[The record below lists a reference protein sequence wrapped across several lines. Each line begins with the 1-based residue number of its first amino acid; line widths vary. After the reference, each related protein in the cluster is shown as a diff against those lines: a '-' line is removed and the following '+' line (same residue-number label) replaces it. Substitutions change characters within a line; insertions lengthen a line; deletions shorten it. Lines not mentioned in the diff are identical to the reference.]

1 MADTA
6 GSAKF
11 VSLTKDKS
19 KAAIASKLSAEIY
32 GLDVL
37 KSDIQDDK
45 VNFTR
50 FLVFQK
56 DIVQPDDMII
66 TMGAGNIWRQ
76 CKGIYEAIKN

>member
-32 GLDVL
+32 GLHIL

-45 VNFTR
+45 VKFYTLFSFSKRYCSTR
-50 FLVFQK
+50 
-56 DIVQPDDMII
+56 I
-66 TMGAGNIWRQ
+66 
-76 CKGIYEAIKN
+76 

>member
-6 GSAKF
+6 GSAQF
-11 VSLTKDKS
+11 VSSMKDKS

-32 GLDVL
+32 GLNVL

-50 FLVFQK
+50 F
-56 DIVQPDDMII
+56 
-66 TMGAGNIWRQ
+66 
-76 CKGIYEAIKN
+76 